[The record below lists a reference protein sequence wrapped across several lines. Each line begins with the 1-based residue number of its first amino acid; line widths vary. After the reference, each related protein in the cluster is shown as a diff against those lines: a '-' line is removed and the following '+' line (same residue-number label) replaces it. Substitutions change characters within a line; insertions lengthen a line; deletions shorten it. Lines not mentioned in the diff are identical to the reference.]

1 MTRDEKMASI
11 SMGFSIL
18 WTRALE
24 FNNDDERE
32 ALKII
37 RIITDDMEETIIN
50 HEINGYVTRFDANWD
65 RIADNH

>member
-11 SMGFSIL
+11 CMGFSIL

-24 FNNDDERE
+24 FTNDDERE
-32 ALKII
+32 ALNII

-50 HEINGYVTRFDANWD
+50 HEIDGYVARFDANWD
-65 RIADNH
+65 RATANH

>member
-50 HEINGYVTRFDANWD
+50 HEINGYVARFDANWD

>member
-11 SMGFSIL
+11 WMGFSIL

-24 FNNDDERE
+24 FTNDEERE
-32 ALKII
+32 VLKII
-37 RIITDDMEETIIN
+37 RIFTDDMEETIIN
-50 HEINGYVTRFDANWD
+50 HEINGYVARFDANWD

>member
-50 HEINGYVTRFDANWD
+50 HEINGYVARFDANWD
-65 RIADNH
+65 RATANH

>member
-1 MTRDEKMASI
+1 MTREEKMASI

-24 FNNDDERE
+24 FTNDDERE

-37 RIITDDMEETIIN
+37 RIITDDMEKTIIN
-50 HEINGYVTRFDANWD
+50 HEIDVYVARFDANWD
-65 RIADNH
+65 RATANH